1 MSGSLP
7 KPDIERKFEEYR
19 HFLVYEAT
27 RLASFVALFRKLH
40 ERRGDRLEEINI
52 APAFFQVVTEALL
65 SGIVLWVDKL
75 FDEHGK
81 RSIFNFLTFVEY
93 NRDILTVEQIKRRK
107 SYPDGHWML
116 NRNPITLETV
126 KEDRE
131 RIQRLTCLQNFKT
144 LRDKFYAHFDK
155 EYFFDR
161 ERMREMAPTWG
172 DLDEVV
178 EVISQVINR
187 YSVAYD
193 GQEFSLQL
201 ANINDLDSLLNR
213 VYRCRK
219 TNNG

>member
-7 KPDIERKFEEYR
+7 NPEIEKKFEEYR
-19 HFLVYEAT
+19 HYLVYEAT
-27 RLASFVALFRKLH
+27 RLTNFVALFRKLH

-52 APAFFQVVTEALL
+52 APAFFQMATEALL
-65 SGIVLWVDKL
+65 AAIILWVDKL
-75 FDEHGK
+75 LKERGE
-81 RSIFNFLTFVEY
+81 RGIFNFLSFIES
-93 NRDILTVEQIKRRK
+93 NLSILEVEQLKRRK
-107 SYPDGHWML
+107 NYPDSHWM
-116 NRNPITLETV
+116 RSRDPITLETV

-178 EVISQVINR
+178 EVISHVINR

-213 VYRCRK
+213 LYSCRK
-219 TNNG
+219 ANNG